1 MAEVENQRVQQVKQ
15 INDNSWED
23 VELRSV
29 DSNEV
34 FFFNVIQRLRTNNH
48 KSMRINYLL
57 KLKLK
62 TKFYISKKGCEKL
75 CNFSEQSGVFFG
87 FMCLKLV
94 F

>member
-34 FFFNVIQRLRTNNH
+34 L
-48 KSMRINYLL
+48 
-57 KLKLK
+57 
-62 TKFYISKKGCEKL
+62 
-75 CNFSEQSGVFFG
+75 
-87 FMCLKLV
+87 
-94 F
+94 

>member
-34 FFFNVIQRLRTNNH
+34 LFLMCFPSQL
-48 KSMRINYLL
+48 
-57 KLKLK
+57 
-62 TKFYISKKGCEKL
+62 SKG
-75 CNFSEQSGVFFG
+75 
-87 FMCLKLV
+87 
-94 F
+94 